1 MIWQSPIEGDAQSN
15 EQIMDTAAI
24 YNILPGVGAASSKA
38 KFAKVFR
45 RMQRQNEQ
53 EFDFVPLT
61 FDLDHEAEECK
72 QYMARHP

>member
-1 MIWQSPIEGDAQSN
+1 
-15 EQIMDTAAI
+15 MDTAAI
-24 YNILPGVGAASSKA
+24 YNRLPGVGAASSKA
-38 KFAKVFR
+38 NFAKVFR